1 MKLLLSLYMFVGL
14 PALAAT
20 DLTIQVQTPDGQAV
34 PNAVIMAEDVS
45 APADADSFDWEAVM
59 AQSDKQFAPYVLI
72 APVGS
77 EVSFPNRD
85 RMRHHVYSFSKG
97 NSFEIE
103 LYGRDESRSV
113 TFEQS
118 GIVAVGCNIH
128 DEMIGYIRVV
138 DTPYAA
144 KTDGTGSTQITGLN
158 EVPSTLRV
166 WHPDMSARDD
176 LIVEVNG
183 RTDLT
188 ITLDV
193 DSAALSAP
201 IN

>member
-1 MKLLLSLYMFVGL
+1 MRALLSLYMLFGL
-14 PALAAT
+14 PAFAAT
-20 DLTIQVQTPDGQAV
+20 DISIQVQTPDGKAV
-34 PNAVIMAEDVS
+34 PNAVIMADSSDV
-45 APADADSFDWEAVM
+45 PAGAGHFDWETVM
-59 AQSDKQFAPYVLI
+59 AQSQKQFSPYVLI

-85 RMRHHVYSFSKG
+85 RIRHHVYSFSKG
-97 NSFEIE
+97 NAFEIE

-113 TFEQS
+113 TFDQP

-138 DTPYAA
+138 DTPIAV
-144 KTDGTGSTQITGLN
+144 KTDASGTAVISGLN
-158 EVPSTLRV
+158 EVPTQLIV
-166 WHPDMSARDD
+166 WHPDASGRDD
-176 LIVEVNG
+176 LVVALNG

-193 DSAALSAP
+193 APAALNLASH
-201 IN
+201 